1 MGLGFK
7 RCPSDPCLFR
17 RGSGEKTLII
27 LCYVD
32 DNLVIGKQQETDKF
46 LEEFKKSEFKFTLEE
61 DLNDYL
67 SCNIQM
73 DPETVTG
80 WIGQPH
86 MVKKIEKT
94 FGKELA
100 NMQNYTAPGTPVFKL
115 VKASEESEM
124 IDDNL
129 QSRFRTGVGQLMFL
143 IKHSRLNLMS
153 AVRELSKV
161 LGKAMKAAYKELLH
175 CVKFVLG
182 TKLKGLKLNLA
193 MGPDGLWTLE
203 VYSNSAWA
211 GDPNDQKSV
220 GCRIIFLNG
229 VPVS

>member
-1 MGLGFK
+1 
-7 RCPSDPCLFR
+7 
-17 RGSGEKTLII
+17 
-27 LCYVD
+27 
-32 DNLVIGKQQETDKF
+32 
-46 LEEFKKSEFKFTLEE
+46 
-61 DLNDYL
+61 
-67 SCNIQM
+67 M

-86 MVKKIEKT
+86 MVKKIEKN
-94 FGKELA
+94 FGKEVP
-100 NMQNYTAPGTPVFKL
+100 NVQNYTTPGTPGFKL
-115 VKASEESEM
+115 HKASEESEM
-124 IDDNL
+124 IDDDL
-129 QSRFRTGVGQLMFL
+129 QSRLRTGVAQLMFL
-143 IKHSRLNLMS
+143 IKHSRPDHVS
-153 AVRELSKV
+153 AVRELSKA
-161 LGKAMKAAYKELLH
+161 LGKAMEAACKELLR